1 MADHIYLSPRARA
14 TILWIIAIVTLAF
27 LWEVRTILSPFI
39 WAIITVYVLNP
50 LLGVIARRTGL
61 PRRLCAIIAY
71 VLLIGLLVVGLI
83 VLIPALSDNVA
94 QLVKDLPDH
103 IRETSKLLGQS
114 QIDVLGVSINLT
126 GTDAEINR
134 ELSLVVT
141 EVGRNIVPTAL
152 PRVFESVI
160 KVLLYLIATF
170 FLLLEADKIAPAV
183 ERVTPNAIKNELGP
197 WVARINS
204 VLGAYIRGQLFLVV
218 LMSVVSFIALT
229 VLDVRFAP
237 LLAIFTGLVETM
249 PFVGPYT
256 AGAVAVFV
264 ALTQGTA
271 PFGWSS
277 IELAIAVAITY
288 TVLRQIE
295 DNFVMPLVVGK
306 LVHLHPLVVIFS
318 VLAGATL
325 AGILGLLLAGPVAA
339 TIKIAA
345 IYLYRKLNQQPAR
358 SIVLIEPDDDWK
370 TILGRVREGVL
381 MSQAKGASPPRLLLS
396 IPAPP
401 AILLDA
407 EQFPRLPA
415 MLAESNAD
423 AAILTENAELTK
435 LVQDANIPIQAE
447 PEPVGTSLDPS
458 DLEELKPQSASG
470 TRKPELDEAM
480 SSSKTPLAL
489 SEANGE
495 AKDHEPAESSTQ

>member
-14 TILWIIAIVTLAF
+14 TILWIIAVVTLVF
-27 LWEVRTILSPFI
+27 LWEVRGILSPFI

-50 LLGVIARRTGL
+50 LLTAIARRTGL
-61 PRRLCAIIAY
+61 PRRFCAIISY
-71 VLLIGLLVVGLI
+71 VLLLGLLILLLI
-83 VLIPALSDNVA
+83 VVVPALSSNVA
-94 QLVKDLPDH
+94 QLVKDLPNH

-114 QIDVLGVSINLT
+114 QIDVLGVNINLT

-134 ELSLVVT
+134 ELGQLLT
-141 EVGRNIVPTAL
+141 QFGRNIVPTAL
-152 PRVFESVI
+152 PHVFETVV

-170 FLLLEADKIAPAV
+170 FLLLEADKIGPAI
-183 ERVTPNAIKNELGP
+183 ERVTPTAIKTELGP

-229 VLDVRFAP
+229 MLGVRFAP

-249 PFVGPYT
+249 PFVGPYA
-256 AGAVAVFV
+256 AGGVAVFV
-264 ALTQGTA
+264 ALTQGSA

-318 VLAGATL
+318 VLSGATL
-325 AGILGLLLAGPVAA
+325 AGILGLLLAVPVAA
-339 TIKIAA
+339 IIKIIA

-358 SIVLIEPDDDWK
+358 YLVMIEPQNDWE
-370 TILGRVREGVL
+370 TVVARVREGVL
-381 MSQAKGASPPRLLLS
+381 VSQAEGASPPRLLLS
-396 IPAPP
+396 IPVPP
-401 AILLDA
+401 TVLLDPA
-407 EQFPRLPA
+407 QFHRLPTL
-415 MLAESNAD
+415 LAESNAD
-423 AAILTENAELTK
+423 AAIATENAELTK
-435 LVQDANIPIQAE
+435 LAQDANISVQKE
-447 PEPVGTSLDPS
+447 PESAGATLVPADLD
-458 DLEELKPQSASG
+458 DELNPRSG
-470 TRKPELDEAM
+470 FAIG
-480 SSSKTPLAL
+480 
-489 SEANGE
+489 N
-495 AKDHEPAESSTQ
+495 TQ